1 MTNDQKDHKDWA
13 GLTNVEV
20 TSGTADDVEEGKHTY
35 RGFVTVRA
43 VAEDGSIMAG
53 QLDPAE
59 VRQMAM
65 QFLECAEAAEQ
76 DALVFKV
83 MTREVGVPAE
93 AVAGLVMAMR
103 KERGH

>member
-1 MTNDQKDHKDWA
+1 MAKDWE
-13 GLTNVEV
+13 GLVRVEV
-20 TSGTADDVEEGKHTY
+20 TSGTADDGDGQY

-43 VAEDGSIMAG
+43 LAEDGSIMAG

-83 MTREVGVPAE
+83 MTKEVGVPAE